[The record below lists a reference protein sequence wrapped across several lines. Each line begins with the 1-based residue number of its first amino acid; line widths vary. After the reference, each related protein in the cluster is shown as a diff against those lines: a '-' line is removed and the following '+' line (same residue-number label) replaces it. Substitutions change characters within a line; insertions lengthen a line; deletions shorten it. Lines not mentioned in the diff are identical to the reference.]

1 MLAESNLRKLPK
13 YNRRITLDLRN
24 ELTGYGLTFFVRLI
38 FSQVC
43 FTNLAG

>member
-24 ELTGYGLTFFVRLI
+24 KLTGLFH
-38 FSQVC
+38 
-43 FTNLAG
+43 FTLSKLAI